1 MNKKDLDKIK
11 LPENLDDI
19 IDDAINKA
27 DEDKKKNNKRK
38 WYKKGFG
45 SVAAGLAIIA
55 TVGIGT
61 TALAQGIP
69 NIKVM
74 FEEIHNSIKENGTS
88 SKYETELNKTVN
100 DNGVG
105 VTITKAIYNGQSVY
119 ITYKVES
126 EEPFKYLKSENF
138 PDVVNNRMLPLA
150 ESKLSFTDEKI
161 RERDTRLEGEFIDE
175 HTFVGVGQYDLMN
188 VKKPVPDEFEFIT
201 SINALAIENMGSA
214 DDEGQVFKGSWD
226 FKIPVKVEKS
236 LTKEIDV
243 NDINEKGLGITKIY
257 DTPSEM
263 KIITK
268 HPKDT
273 DMMSCIL
280 YIFDENGEIILP
292 QSDEWHDDYSVATIP
307 KRGKSFD
314 KIRVELWS
322 EVVKGDEARA
332 NVDKDIILYSKEID
346 LKK

>member
-11 LPENLDDI
+11 LPEDLDNI

-27 DEDKKKNNKRK
+27 DEYKKKNNKKK

-45 SVAAGLAIIA
+45 SVAAGIAIVA
-55 TVGIGT
+55 TLGIGT
-61 TALAQGIP
+61 TSLAQGIP
-69 NIKVM
+69 NIKIM
-74 FEEIHNSIKENGTS
+74 FEEIHNNIKGNETS
-88 SKYETELNKTVN
+88 SKYETDLNKTVHN
-100 DNGVG
+100 NGVG
-105 VTITKAIYNGQSVY
+105 ITISKAIYDGQSLY

-126 EEPFKYLKSENF
+126 KEPFKYLKNEKF
-138 PDVVNNRMLPLA
+138 PNVVNNQMLPLA
-150 ESKLSFTDEKI
+150 ETKLSFTDEKI
-161 RERDTRLEGEFIDE
+161 VERNRRIDGEFIDE
-175 HTFVGVGQYDLMN
+175 HTFVGVGQYDLMD
-188 VKKPVPDEFEFIT
+188 VKKPIPNEFEFIT
-201 SINALAIENMGSA
+201 NINALAIENMNSS

-273 DMMSCIL
+273 DMMKCIL
-280 YIFDENGEIILP
+280 YIFDENGEMILP
-292 QSDEWHDDYSVATIP
+292 QSDAWHDDYSVAIIP
-307 KRGKSFD
+307 KKGESYD

-322 EVVKGDEARA
+322 EVVKGDEERA
-332 NVDKDIILYSKEID
+332 NVDKNIILYSKEID
-346 LKK
+346 LKN